1 MKVILRNIFRED
13 EMQVPFYK
21 GQEYQGYTQY
31 NIGTGTLDFW
41 VIDAE
46 GNRHKFTQRQ
56 FENHFFSSLE
66 Y

>member
-56 FENHFFSSLE
+56 FENYFFASLE

>member
-21 GQEYQGYTQY
+21 GQEYQGYAQY

-46 GNRHKFTQRQ
+46 GNRQKYNQR
-56 FENHFFSSLE
+56 HF
-66 Y
+66 

>member
-41 VIDAE
+41 VIDVEIGRA
-46 GNRHKFTQRQ
+46 HV
-56 FENHFFSSLE
+56 
-66 Y
+66 